1 MPITK
6 DLAPVKS
13 PYTDLNT
20 IYFYVRKSNAKV
32 YLIKPEI
39 HSGAQIEIFLEEAQR
54 EPCSISHQDFSST
67 KNNLHQ

>member
-39 HSGAQIEIFLEEAQR
+39 NSGAQLEIFLEEATQ
-54 EPCSISHQDFSST
+54 IVA
-67 KNNLHQ
+67 